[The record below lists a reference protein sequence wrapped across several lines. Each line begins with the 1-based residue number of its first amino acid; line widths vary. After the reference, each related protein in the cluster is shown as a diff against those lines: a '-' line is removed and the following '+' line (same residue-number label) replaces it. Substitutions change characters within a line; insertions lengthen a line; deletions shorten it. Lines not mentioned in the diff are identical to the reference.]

1 MPSFGMSSIKVLDTC
16 HPMLQTLFLEV
27 VKEYD
32 CQALVGARTV
42 AEELQAIKDGRSKL
56 SDPMQSKHVTGP
68 DRKVSL
74 AVDVAPYPV
83 VWPSIKSMRLG
94 EYIHTV
100 GRFYHFAGYVLHVA
114 HGLRLPVM
122 WGGDWNGD
130 MIFTDQQFDDL
141 DHFEL
146 IT

>member
-1 MPSFGMSSIKVLDTC
+1 
-16 HPMLQTLFLEV
+16 MLQSLFLEV

-56 SDPMQSKHVTGP
+56 SDPMTSRHVIGP
-68 DRKVSL
+68 GRTVSMAL
-74 AVDVAPYPV
+74 DAAPYPV
-83 VWPSIKSMRLG
+83 VWPSLLHMKLN
-94 EYIHTV
+94 EYTHAV

-114 HGLRLPVM
+114 HSMSMPIR

-130 MIFTDQQFDDL
+130 LIFTDQTFDDL

-146 IT
+146 IV